1 LTNPLPLWER
11 VRARK
16 CQETEKN
23 RRSFA
28 VAKHPPE
35 SILQARLRELMQR
48 QQLSH
53 AALSRMAGLGQTAVN
68 DIMSGRNQ
76 SPSNKAVEKLATV
89 LGVSVED
96 LSRRMALADKARGA
110 ADERVS
116 KASFEAVPL
125 IGVAEAGAWRM
136 VSPLPADVQESV
148 SPARSR
154 NYKSFKHFALRVQGD
169 SMNASRPPIGDGQI
183 ILCVDMA
190 DAGLEITD
198 GRVYVV
204 RRTRDGGQ
212 SYEMTVKRA
221 FVFRDRIELRPESSN
236 PAHQAITIKRG
247 MDEDFDGTRVEAIG
261 LVYGTYASLE

>member
-1 LTNPLPLWER
+1 
-11 VRARK
+11 
-16 CQETEKN
+16 
-23 RRSFA
+23 
-28 VAKHPPE
+28 VAKHSPE

-89 LGVSVED
+89 LDVSVED
-96 LSRRMALADKARGA
+96 LTRRTSDRRMALSDTAH
-110 ADERVS
+110 DERTVR
-116 KASFEAVPL
+116 SFEAVPL
-125 IGVAEAGAWRM
+125 IGIAEAGAWRT

-221 FVFRDRIELRPESSN
+221 FVFRDRIELRPESTN
-236 PAHQAITIKRG
+236 PAHRAITVKRG

>member
-1 LTNPLPLWER
+1 
-11 VRARK
+11 
-16 CQETEKN
+16 
-23 RRSFA
+23 

-89 LGVSVED
+89 LDVSVED
-96 LSRRMALADKARGA
+96 LTRRGSDRRMALSDTAR
-110 ADERVS
+110 DERTVRN
-116 KASFEAVPL
+116 FEAVPL
-125 IGVAEAGAWRM
+125 IGIAEAGAWRT

-221 FVFRDRIELRPESSN
+221 FVFRDRIELRPESTN
-236 PAHQAITIKRG
+236 PAHRPITVKRG

>member
-1 LTNPLPLWER
+1 
-11 VRARK
+11 
-16 CQETEKN
+16 
-23 RRSFA
+23 

-35 SILQARLRELMQR
+35 SILQARLRELMQH

-89 LGVSVED
+89 LDVSVED
-96 LSRRMALADKARGA
+96 LTRRGSDRRTRTDEPSARSRASSTRDGEWPARASNSGA
-110 ADERVS
+110 GV
-116 KASFEAVPL
+116 EAVPL
-125 IGVAEAGAWRM
+125 IGIAEAGAWRT

-221 FVFRDRIELRPESSN
+221 FVFRDRIELRPESTN
-236 PAHQAITIKRG
+236 PAHRAITVKRG

>member
-1 LTNPLPLWER
+1 VSKR
-11 VRARK
+11 
-16 CQETEKN
+16 
-23 RRSFA
+23 
-28 VAKHPPE
+28 PPE
-35 SILQARLRELMQR
+35 SILQARLRDLMQR

-89 LGVSVED
+89 LGVNVED
-96 LSRRMALADKARGA
+96 LTRRVPLPEKARTE
-110 ADERVS
+110 DRVS
-116 KASFEAVPL
+116 RAPLEAIPL
-125 IGVAEAGAWRM
+125 IGIAEAGAWRT

-148 SPARSR
+148 SPSRSR

-169 SMNASRPPIGDGQI
+169 SMNAARPPIGDGQI

-212 SYEMTVKRA
+212 TYEMTVKRA

-236 PAHQAITIKRG
+236 PAHQAITVKRG

>member
-1 LTNPLPLWER
+1 
-11 VRARK
+11 
-16 CQETEKN
+16 
-23 RRSFA
+23 

-96 LSRRMALADKARGA
+96 LTRRMALSDRGR
-110 ADERVS
+110 DERMA
-116 KASFEAVPL
+116 KAAVEAVPL
-125 IGVAEAGAWRM
+125 IGIAEAGAWRT

-154 NYKSFKHFALRVQGD
+154 NYKSFNHFALRVQGD

-221 FVFRDRIELRPESSN
+221 FVFRDRIELRPESTN
-236 PAHQAITIKRG
+236 PAHKAITVKRG

>member
-1 LTNPLPLWER
+1 VPRT
-11 VRARK
+11 RK
-16 CQETEKN
+16 ETEKN

-96 LSRRMALADKARGA
+96 LSRHQKDRRFALADKARGA
-110 ADERVS
+110 ADDRVS
-116 KASFEAVPL
+116 KAGFDAVPL

-236 PAHQAITIKRG
+236 PAHRAITIKRG

>member
-1 LTNPLPLWER
+1 
-11 VRARK
+11 
-16 CQETEKN
+16 
-23 RRSFA
+23 

-96 LSRRMALADKARGA
+96 LTRRFALSDRGR
-110 ADERVS
+110 DERMV
-116 KASFEAVPL
+116 KAAVEAVPL
-125 IGVAEAGAWRM
+125 IGIAEAGAWRT

-154 NYKSFKHFALRVQGD
+154 NYKSFNHFALRVQGD
-169 SMNASRPPIGDGQI
+169 SMNASKPPIGDGQI

-221 FVFRDRIELRPESSN
+221 FVFRDRIELRPESTN
-236 PAHQAITIKRG
+236 PAHRAITVKRG

>member
-1 LTNPLPLWER
+1 
-11 VRARK
+11 
-16 CQETEKN
+16 
-23 RRSFA
+23 
-28 VAKHPPE
+28 VAKNPPE
-35 SILQARLRELMQR
+35 SILQMRLRELMQHH
-48 QQLSH
+48 QLSH
-53 AALSRMAGLGQTAVN
+53 AALSRRASLGQTAVN

-89 LGVSVED
+89 LGVSVEY
-96 LSRRMALADKARGA
+96 LTKASASSSARLRASSTHGGA
-110 ADERVS
+110 ASPDATRDERAGKVGFD
-116 KASFEAVPL
+116 AIPL
-125 IGVAEAGAWRM
+125 IGIAEAGAWRS
-136 VSPLPADVQESV
+136 VSTIPVDVHESV
-148 SPARSR
+148 SPQRSR
-154 NYKSFKHFALRVQGD
+154 NYRSFNHFALRVQGD

-221 FVFRDRIELRPESSN
+221 FVFRDRIELRPESTN
-236 PAHQAITIKRG
+236 PAHKAITVKRG

>member
-1 LTNPLPLWER
+1 
-11 VRARK
+11 
-16 CQETEKN
+16 
-23 RRSFA
+23 

-96 LSRRMALADKARGA
+96 LSRRMALSDGGRGA
-110 ADERVS
+110 ADERTGHS
-116 KASFEAVPL
+116 ASRTRVNALVAGVEAVPL
-125 IGVAEAGAWRM
+125 IGIAEAGAWRT

-148 SPARSR
+148 QPSRSR

-169 SMNASRPPIGDGQI
+169 SMNASKPPIGDGQI

-190 DAGLEITD
+190 DAGLEIND

-221 FVFRDRIELRPESSN
+221 FVFRDRIELRPESTN
-236 PAHQAITIKRG
+236 PAHKAITVKRG

>member
-1 LTNPLPLWER
+1 M
-11 VRARK
+11 
-16 CQETEKN
+16 
-23 RRSFA
+23 
-28 VAKHPPE
+28 AKHPPE

-48 QQLSH
+48 RQLSH

-76 SPSNKAVEKLATV
+76 SPSNKAVERLATV

-96 LSRRMALADKARGA
+96 LTRRLALPDKARSA
-110 ADERVS
+110 AQGLAQDPADARTG
-116 KASFEAVPL
+116 KAGLNLNLEAIPL
-125 IGVAEAGAWRM
+125 IGIAEAGAWRT

-148 SPARSR
+148 QPARSR
-154 NYKSFKHFALRVQGD
+154 NYKSFNHFALRVQGD
-169 SMNASRPPIGDGQI
+169 SMNASRPPISDGQI

-190 DAGLEITD
+190 DAGLEIAD

-204 RRTRDGGQ
+204 RRTRDAGQ

-221 FVFRDRIELRPESSN
+221 FVFRDRIELRPESTN
-236 PAHQAITIKRG
+236 PAYRAITVKRG

>member
-1 LTNPLPLWER
+1 
-11 VRARK
+11 
-16 CQETEKN
+16 
-23 RRSFA
+23 

-96 LSRRMALADKARGA
+96 LSRRSSDRRIALNDRSRDERTTARGS
-110 ADERVS
+110 V
-116 KASFEAVPL
+116 EAMPL
-125 IGVAEAGAWRM
+125 IGIAEAGAWRT

-148 SPARSR
+148 QPQRSR

-236 PAHQAITIKRG
+236 PAHNAITIKRG

>member
-1 LTNPLPLWER
+1 M
-11 VRARK
+11 
-16 CQETEKN
+16 
-23 RRSFA
+23 
-28 VAKHPPE
+28 AKHPPE
-35 SILQARLRELMQR
+35 SILQARLHELMQR

-76 SPSNKAVEKLATV
+76 SPSNKAVEKLADV
-89 LGVSVED
+89 LGVGVED
-96 LSRRMALADKARGA
+96 LTSRLALSGTTRGGGDDRAGKAGAD
-110 ADERVS
+110 
-116 KASFEAVPL
+116 AVPL
-125 IGVAEAGAWRM
+125 IGVAEAGAWRT

-148 SPARSR
+148 QPARSR

-236 PAHQAITIKRG
+236 PAHKPIVVRRG
-247 MDEDFDGTRVEAIG
+247 KDEDFDGTRVEAIG

>member
-1 LTNPLPLWER
+1 
-11 VRARK
+11 
-16 CQETEKN
+16 
-23 RRSFA
+23 
-28 VAKHPPE
+28 VAKRPPE
-35 SILQARLRELMQR
+35 SILQARLRELMQH

-96 LSRRMALADKARGA
+96 LSRRSSDWRATPSDKSRDERIARGSV
-110 ADERVS
+110 D
-116 KASFEAVPL
+116 AVPL
-125 IGVAEAGAWRM
+125 IGIAEAGAWRT
-136 VSPLPADVQESV
+136 VSPLPADVHESV

-169 SMNASRPPIGDGQI
+169 SMNASKPPIGDGQI

-221 FVFRDRIELRPESSN
+221 FVFRDRIELRPESTN
-236 PAHQAITIKRG
+236 AAHRAITVKRG

>member
-1 LTNPLPLWER
+1 M
-11 VRARK
+11 
-16 CQETEKN
+16 
-23 RRSFA
+23 
-28 VAKHPPE
+28 AKHSPE

-76 SPSNKAVEKLATV
+76 SPSNKAVEKLADV
-89 LGVSVED
+89 LGVGVED
-96 LSRRMALADKARGA
+96 LTSRLALSGKAQSSGKA
-110 ADERVS
+110 QGSGDERTG
-116 KASFEAVPL
+116 KPGADAVPL
-125 IGVAEAGAWRM
+125 IGIAEAGAWRM

-148 SPARSR
+148 QPARSR

-221 FVFRDRIELRPESSN
+221 FVFRDRIELRPESTN
-236 PAHQAITIKRG
+236 PAHKPIVVRRG
-247 MDEDFDGTRVEAIG
+247 KDEDFDGTRVEAIG